1 MITKLILKGYNRF
14 FLNNIEEIEY
24 TPKSIVQLILGSNG
38 SGKSSLLKELNP
50 LPINKN
56 EFKEDGYKII
66 HIEKDNKK
74 YVIYSDKSKNSFKV
88 NDEELNPGGTK
99 KVQLNLIES
108 HFNLNIKSNNV
119 LLGISKLTTM
129 STNERKEWLRQMST
143 VDYSYSIYLY
153 NELKQ
158 KLRDTTGFIK
168 IINNELSQD
177 TSMLI
182 KDEEVKEIK
191 EEISLLK
198 KFIEELSLSYKP
210 VEDFK
215 FSIVPDYDKL
225 NTFKK
230 LKEKNIE
237 KYDYENIKS
246 NIIVIENN
254 IKDLDKEIENLT
266 KEIDNIETYN
276 TTTEEIKKLN
286 SLLPMYQEY
295 FNNLKKENIDLYFNI
310 TDADVLYQNFI
321 KIENEIN
328 NTILELNYY
337 DEVLITRTNFE
348 EITSKKE
355 SLLFNIN
362 TITKNKF
369 KLDGEYKSLMDNFKE
384 DNKITCHNCG
394 TESYFGYNKNLQI
407 ELENEI
413 KKLEEILDNKNKVYE
428 SILIEHG
435 KYVKKIN
442 LIKIIKDLFLDVG
455 LLKYWNES
463 LKETIGS
470 LTSQQMMNIV
480 LDIKYKL
487 EISKDYTI
495 RKKEYEDLLYKI
507 KLDNE
512 ILNKQNE
519 MLNAS
524 KDMLLEK
531 LNNAIET
538 KRNKK
543 VEYDT
548 NKTLLKDIEDFRM
561 YYDDFLLLLK
571 NYSKNKSIFILKSK
585 NQVIKNF
592 ITDLKS
598 KLIILEERYN
608 DIDRI
613 KSRIDKNKEL
623 IEKYEYNKS
632 LLEKTVKAL
641 SPNEGLIA
649 KSINSF
655 INKFLLEMN
664 TIINS
669 VWSYDITLLP
679 CQINEENDLDYKFS
693 VIVDNK
699 QPITDVSELSSSMK
713 DIVDLSFRI
722 VFMKYMHLSH
732 MPLILDEFG
741 ITMDD
746 KHRYNVYN
754 VIENI
759 LINNFDQVFITAHF
773 KSMYSRFLDSDIV
786 VLDDKNIDLEKTV
799 YNTSIVIK

>member
-50 LPINKN
+50 LPINKH

-119 LLGISKLTTM
+119 LLGISKLTSM
-129 STNERKEWLRQMST
+129 STNERKDWLRQMST
-143 VDYSYSIYLY
+143 VDYSYSIFLY

-168 IINNELSQD
+168 IINNELTQD

-182 KDEEVKEIK
+182 KDEEVILIKNEIT
-191 EEISLLK
+191 LLK
-198 KFIEELSLSYKP
+198 MFIEELSLGYNT

-215 FSIVPDYDKL
+215 FNIIPDYEKL
-225 NTFKK
+225 NSFKK
-230 LKEKNIE
+230 LKDKNIY
-237 KYDYENIKS
+237 KYDVEIVKTK
-246 NIIVIENN
+246 IISLETTL
-254 IKDLDKEIENLT
+254 KDLEVEIDNIT
-266 KEIDNIETYN
+266 KEIDKIETYN
-276 TTTEEIKKLN
+276 TTTEEIKNLTT
-286 SLLPMYQEY
+286 LLPSYEEY
-295 FNNLKKENIDLYFNI
+295 FKKIEQENIEQYFSLK
-310 TDADVLYQNFI
+310 DV
-321 KIENEIN
+321 EILNNKFLNYEKELN

-337 DEVLITRTNFE
+337 DDINLTKTYFE
-348 EITSKKE
+348 ELTSKKD
-355 SLLFNIN
+355 SILFNIN
-362 TITKNKF
+362 NLSKNKF
-369 KLDGEYKSLMDNFKE
+369 KLEGEHKSLMDNFKD
-384 DNKITCHNCG
+384 DNKIKCHNCG
-394 TESYFGYNKNLQI
+394 TEAYFGYNKETQI
-407 ELENEI
+407 KIENELKVI
-413 KKLEEILDNKNKVYE
+413 EEKLEKLNKEFNIISEEHNKT
-428 SILIEHG
+428 L
-435 KYVKKIN
+435 KKIS
-442 LIKIIKDLFLDVG
+442 LIKIIKENMLNIG

-463 LKETIGS
+463 LKDIIGNI
-470 LTSQQMMNIV
+470 TSQQLMNIIIK
-480 LDIKYKL
+480 IKYNL
-487 EISKDYTI
+487 SISKDYNI
-495 RKKEYEDLLYKI
+495 RLKEYEDIKYKI

-519 MLNAS
+519 MLTAS
-524 KDMLLEK
+524 KDVLLEK
-531 LNNAIET
+531 LNKAIES
-538 KRNKK
+538 KRLNKI
-543 VEYDT
+543 ELDI
-548 NKTLLKDIEDFRM
+548 NKTLFKDIEDFRG
-561 YYDDFLLLLK
+561 YYEEFLVVLK
-571 NYSKNKSIFILKSK
+571 NYSKQKSLFILKNK
-585 NQVIKNF
+585 NNVIKKF
-592 ITDLKS
+592 ISDLKS
-598 KLIILEERYN
+598 NLITLEEKYN

-613 KSRIDKNKEL
+613 KSRIEKNKEL
-623 IEKYEYNKS
+623 IEKYEYNKV
-632 LLEKTVKAL
+632 LLEKAVKAL

-754 VIENI
+754 VIENV
-759 LINNFDQVFITAHF
+759 LINNFEQVFITAHF

-799 YNTSIVIK
+799 YNTSIIIK

>member
-50 LPINKN
+50 LPINKH

-129 STNERKEWLRQMST
+129 STNERKDWLRQMST
-143 VDYSYSIYLY
+143 VDYSYSIFLY

-168 IINNELSQD
+168 IINNELTQD

-182 KDEEVKEIK
+182 KDEEVVLIKNEIT
-191 EEISLLK
+191 LLK
-198 KFIEELSLSYKP
+198 MFIEELSLGYNT

-215 FSIVPDYDKL
+215 FNIIPDYEKL
-225 NTFKK
+225 NSFKK
-230 LKEKNIE
+230 LKDKNVY
-237 KYDYENIKS
+237 KYDVEIVKTKIISLETTLKDLELDIENI
-246 NIIVIENN
+246 
-254 IKDLDKEIENLT
+254 T
-266 KEIDNIETYN
+266 KEIDKIETYN
-276 TTTEEIKKLN
+276 TTTEEIKNLTT
-286 SLLPMYQEY
+286 LLPSYEEY
-295 FNNLKKENIDLYFNI
+295 FKKIEQENIEQYFSLK
-310 TDADVLYQNFI
+310 DV
-321 KIENEIN
+321 EILNNKFLNHEKELN

-337 DEVLITRTNFE
+337 DDINLTKTYFE
-348 EITSKKE
+348 ELTGKKDNI
-355 SLLFNIN
+355 LFNIN
-362 TITKNKF
+362 NLSKNKF
-369 KLDGEYKSLMDNFKE
+369 KLEGEYKSLMDNFKD
-384 DNKITCHNCG
+384 DNKIKCHNCG
-394 TESYFGYNKNLQI
+394 TEAYFGYNKETQLKI
-407 ELENEI
+407 ENELKVI
-413 KKLEEILDNKNKVYE
+413 EEKLEKLNKEFNIISEEHNKT
-428 SILIEHG
+428 L
-435 KYVKKIN
+435 KKIS
-442 LIKIIKDLFLDVG
+442 LIKIIKENMLNIG

-463 LKETIGS
+463 LKDTIGNI
-470 LTSQQMMNIV
+470 TSQQLMNNIIK
-480 LDIKYKL
+480 IKYNL
-487 EISKDYTI
+487 SISKDYNI
-495 RKKEYEDLLYKI
+495 RLKEYEDIKYKI

-519 MLNAS
+519 MLTAS
-524 KDMLLEK
+524 KDILLEK
-531 LNNAIET
+531 LNKAIES
-538 KRNKK
+538 KRLNKI
-543 VEYDT
+543 ELDT
-548 NKTLLKDIEDFRM
+548 NKTLFKDIEDFRG
-561 YYDDFLLLLK
+561 YYEEFLVVLK
-571 NYSKNKSIFILKSK
+571 NYSKQKSLFILKNK
-585 NQVIKNF
+585 NNVIKKF
-592 ITDLKS
+592 ISDLKS
-598 KLIILEERYN
+598 NLITLEEKYN

-613 KSRIDKNKEL
+613 KSRIEKNKEL
-623 IEKYEYNKS
+623 IEKYEYNKV
-632 LLEKTVKAL
+632 LLEKAVKAL

-754 VIENI
+754 VIENV
-759 LINNFDQVFITAHF
+759 LINNFEQVFITAHF

-799 YNTSIVIK
+799 YNTSIIIK